1 MRPCR
6 KVAEDENDENSG
18 SKAKQPH
25 GRVAADENGH
35 CTADQKLCGR
45 SKYAAIAYERHVAK
59 VVVTAVTNEWLV
71 RAPFAD
77 PVQKHVQQRGP
88 LSRTPNPSQQVLRL
102 HQKFLPR

>member
-1 MRPCR
+1 LRPCR
-6 KVAEDENDENSG
+6 KVAEDENSG

-45 SKYAAIAYERHVAK
+45 SKYTAIAYERHAAK

-88 LSRTPNPSQQVLRL
+88 PIRTANLSRQALRL
-102 HQKFLPR
+102 HQISMPQ